1 MVASMDDQ
9 VDALLD
15 ALAGETILITGGAG
29 FIGSTLAGYLLARS
43 NVVVFDNFARDA
55 LSGTDYADSPNLRVL
70 RGSVLDAQSVR
81 DAMRGATRV
90 VHCAG
95 ITGIDTVVKRP
106 VDTIR
111 VNAMGSANVLQAAAE
126 LGTIRRVTCFST
138 SEVFGQLAFRSEETS
153 PAVLGA
159 AGEARWTYAVSKL
172 TEEHLAY
179 AYFRQYQLPTV
190 SVRPFNVYGPGQVGE
205 GAMRT
210 FIMRALEGE
219 DLTIHGEGT
228 QIRAWCYI
236 DDMVDGILRT
246 LVLDAAVGES
256 FNIGNQRAVVSV
268 YGLASTIVRVLE
280 SSSKIRFVPR
290 PSADI
295 DLRIPSIDK
304 ARDILGF
311 EARVDLEDGIQRTAK
326 YFMAHHL

>member
-55 LSGTDYADSPNLRVL
+55 LSGTNYADSPNLRVL
-70 RGSVLDAQSVR
+70 RGNVLDPQSVR

-111 VNAMGSANVLQAAAE
+111 VNAIGSANVLQAAAE

-304 ARDILGF
+304 ARDVLGF

>member
-1 MVASMDDQ
+1 MDAQ
-9 VDALLD
+9 LDALLD

-29 FIGSTLAGYLLARS
+29 FIGSTLAGNLLARS

-55 LSGTDYADSPNLRVL
+55 LSGTHYADSPNLRVL
-70 RGSVLDAQSVR
+70 RGNVLDAPAVR

-106 VDTIR
+106 VDTIC
-111 VNAMGSANVLQAAAE
+111 VNAIGSANVLQAAAE

-172 TEEHLAY
+172 AEEHLAY
-179 AYFRQYQLPTV
+179 AYFRQYELPTV

-210 FIMRALEGE
+210 FIIRALEGE

-236 DDMVDGILRT
+236 DDMVEGILRT

-311 EARVDLEDGIQRTAK
+311 EAQVDLEDGIQRTAK
-326 YFMAHHL
+326 HFMAHHL

>member
-1 MVASMDDQ
+1 
-9 VDALLD
+9 
-15 ALAGETILITGGAG
+15 
-29 FIGSTLAGYLLARS
+29 
-43 NVVVFDNFARDA
+43 
-55 LSGTDYADSPNLRVL
+55 VL
-70 RGSVLDAQSVR
+70 RGDVLDPTSLL

-95 ITGIDTVVKRP
+95 ITGIDTVVTRP

-111 VNAMGSANVLQAAAE
+111 VNAIGSANVLQAATDI
-126 LGTIRRVTCFST
+126 GNIRRVTCFST

-159 AGEARWTYAVSKL
+159 AGEARWTYGVSKL
-172 TEEHLAY
+172 VEEHLAW
-179 AYFRQYQLPTV
+179 AYFRQYDLPTV

-210 FIMRALEGE
+210 FIMKALEGD
-219 DLTIHGEGT
+219 DLVIHGEGA

-236 DDMVDGILRT
+236 DDMIEGILRT
-246 LVLDAAVGES
+246 MVLDAAVGES

-280 SSSKIRFVPR
+280 SSSEIRFVPR

-304 ARDILGF
+304 ARDTLGF
-311 EARVDLEDGIQRTAK
+311 EAQVGLEDGIRRTAN
-326 YFMAHHL
+326 YFMAHQI